1 VIPVIV
7 FAFIAAGT
15 AALLVSL
22 AFVAVVAGIHAT
34 ERRHALR
41 QPGYG
46 RTDTFTRRLLG
57 VYVRQKPKA
66 DHHGEFARWLM
77 RR

>member
-1 VIPVIV
+1 VIPVITLALIAGSAGLI
-7 FAFIAAGT
+7 AF
-15 AALLVSL
+15 L
-22 AFVAVVAGIHAT
+22 AFAAVVFSIHAT

-41 QPGYG
+41 QPSYG

-57 VYVRQKPKA
+57 VYA
-66 DHHGEFARWLM
+66 DRSRCETKSAEYDST